1 MRPKSFML
9 IAGEAS
15 GDLLGAELVQAL
27 REEIAGIEGLPTN
40 DYQPL
45 YTSLEP
51 RFFGAGG
58 PRMAAAGVQLAFD
71 MTEHAVLGLSDV
83 IKNLFKFR
91 RLLHQLYHLA
101 VEREPDAVVCVDFS
115 GFNSRLAH
123 LIRKYVRSRRDWFHD
138 WDPKIIQYVSPQVW
152 ASREWRAYQVAE
164 DYDLVLSLFPFE
176 KEWYAKRVP
185 KLRVEFVGHPLLD
198 RYDIRKSAT
207 AGTFEP
213 RPTPRLLLLPGSRTA
228 ELRHH
233 LPVML
238 GAVELV
244 RREIPG
250 LQIRMVLPNEKLVAL
265 AETFRRPSDLE
276 IQTGRLAEAL
286 QTADVAV
293 ASTGTVTMECAFL
306 GVPTV
311 AIYKTSWSNYQIA
324 KRVAKVKYVAMPNI
338 MGNEEVF
345 PEFIQDAATAEN
357 IAGAALELLRD
368 ESRRRRTRA
377 RVAEIV
383 ATLGESGAS
392 RRAAKA
398 IAGLLE
404 PERVASSTILAK
416 G

>member
-1 MRPKSFML
+1 
-9 IAGEAS
+9 
-15 GDLLGAELVQAL
+15 
-27 REEIAGIEGLPTN
+27 
-40 DYQPL
+40 
-45 YTSLEP
+45 
-51 RFFGAGG
+51 
-58 PRMAAAGVQLAFD
+58 MAAAGVQLAFD